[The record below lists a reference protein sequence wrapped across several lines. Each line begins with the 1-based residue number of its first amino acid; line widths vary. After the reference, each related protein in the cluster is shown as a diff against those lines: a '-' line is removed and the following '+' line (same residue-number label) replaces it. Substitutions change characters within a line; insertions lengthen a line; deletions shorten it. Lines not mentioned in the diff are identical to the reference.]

1 MSTAPHIVIDS
12 GIPYISGVFE
22 SCGARVSYLA
32 GREICRAA
40 LSDASAV
47 VVRTRTRCDAA
58 LLEGTPVTIVA
69 TATAGTDHIDIQ
81 YCASHGIRVASAPG
95 CNADGV
101 KQYVLTALYALA
113 RRKGINLRGLTM
125 GVIGVGQVGSRVAD
139 LASALGFR
147 VLRNDPPRAIRESTF
162 ESVPL
167 EQVLAESDIVTLHIP
182 LWEENIGFAS
192 GDFFGRMKQ
201 GSIFINAARGEVVD
215 ENALMLARS
224 NLSGLILDV
233 WAGEPLINKQ
243 LLNIADIATPHIA
256 GYSAQGKINGT
267 IAVVRA
273 VADHF
278 GIDQLKGFSLPL
290 ASRPLALDASM
301 SQQAITEALLRRY
314 DIWAD
319 DTALR
324 LAPGSFEALR
334 TNYSYRIDF

>member
-1 MSTAPHIVIDS
+1 MSAAPHIVIDS
-12 GIPYISGVFE
+12 GIPYIGGIFE

-32 GREICRAA
+32 GRDIDRAA

-47 VVRTRTRCDAA
+47 VVRTRTRCDAS

-69 TATAGTDHIDIQ
+69 TATAGIDHIDIP
-81 YCASHGIRVASAPG
+81 YCASRGIHVASAPG

-113 RRKGINLRGLTM
+113 RRKGIALRGRTM
-125 GVIGVGQVGSRVAD
+125 GVIGVGQVGSRVAG

-147 VLRNDPPRAIRESTF
+147 VLRNDPPRARRESSF

-192 GDFFGRMKQ
+192 VDFFALMKQ
-201 GSIFINAARGEVVD
+201 GSFFINAARGEVVD
-215 ENALMLARS
+215 DNAIIQARP

-233 WAGEPLINKQ
+233 WAGEPLINRY
-243 LLNIADIATPHIA
+243 LLSMTDIATPHIA

-267 IAVVRA
+267 VAVVRA
-273 VADHF
+273 VADHL
-278 GIDQLKGFSLPL
+278 GIDQLKEFSLPA
-290 ASRPLALDASM
+290 ASCPLALDASM
-301 SQQAITEALLRRY
+301 SQQAITDALLGRY

-319 DTALR
+319 DAALR
-324 LAPGSFEALR
+324 CAPGSFEALR